1 MSVGNI
7 RLAWYFPCDPVR
19 GGEILTA
26 TSEAGNMVKE
36 NLVNHQPGIPY
47 RSTSTAAQVFTGR
60 LGAVGETHLI
70 RFLLLYTHNLSAGA
84 VIRLELSR
92 FANFAVIDTDK
103 TWGYSYPAY
112 GFGLY
117 PFGLAEFG
125 IGQRIGGEGYNPFLL
140 EFFENEIDASY
151 YRLTITDTNN
161 TDGYIQI
168 GRMAM
173 GDYWEPAIN
182 CDWGYTQDRTEVGSR
197 GRESRS
203 GAWWERPL
211 PQVRPVKISFS
222 ALSVSD
228 EQELDL
234 LKFQAKGCYNIL
246 FSAYPG
252 AGGEEE
258 RRHVVLGFKA
268 GASGISRDNVH
279 WRSSELTIREAV

>member
-1 MSVGNI
+1 MSFSNI

-19 GGEILTA
+19 GGEVLTA

-84 VIRLELSR
+84 VIRLELSSFSD
-92 FANFAVIDTDK
+92 FASIDFDR
-103 TWGYSYPAY
+103 TWGYSPPAD
-112 GFGLY
+112 GFGYY
-117 PFGLAEFG
+117 PFGYAPFG
-125 IGQRIGGEGYNPFLL
+125 YGQQIGGEGYNPFLL
-140 EFFENEIDASY
+140 EFFENEIYSSY
-151 YRLTITDTNN
+151 YRVTVTDTAN

-173 GDYWEPAIN
+173 GNYWEPEDNIE
-182 CDWGYTQDRTEVGSR
+182 WGYTQERTQVKSTGN
-197 GRESRS
+197 ESRS
-203 GAWWERPL
+203 GAWLSRKRPNIRL
-211 PQVRPVKISFS
+211 AKMSFA
-222 ALSVSD
+222 ALSDFD
-228 EQELDL
+228 EEQIDL
-234 LKFQAKGCYNIL
+234 LNHQAGDYYNVL
-246 FSAYPG
+246 FTAYPG
-252 AGGEEE
+252 AGGETE
-258 RRHVVLGFKA
+258 RRHVLLGFKI